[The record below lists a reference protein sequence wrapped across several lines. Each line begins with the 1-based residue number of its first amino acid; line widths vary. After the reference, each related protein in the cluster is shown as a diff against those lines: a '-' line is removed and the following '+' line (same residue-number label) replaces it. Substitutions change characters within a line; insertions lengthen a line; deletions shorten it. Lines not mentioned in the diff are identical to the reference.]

1 MAFENALHYTNVDV
15 PVSTLVHEDNW
26 PIRDLY
32 QRILTGEIL
41 DPHDASE
48 LLHGY
53 LEDGDLKNLPN
64 TITEAFGVES
74 CKSIELMV
82 HSLWNGAHDTARTWT
97 SEYTDTDRVYEA
109 LLDLHEDS
117 HIDIALFSSIFDID
131 HRAGQ
136 RGAGAAVSGTWRE
149 FDSASPIE
157 LTIIV
162 DSRQLDILISEIAI
176 NVADALSLNGLTAS
190 INDDYSVTVPVSWR
204 HHVLPFAEALEA
216 AALIPGR

>member
-1 MAFENALHYTNVDV
+1 MAFENSLHYTNVDV
-15 PVSTLVHEDNW
+15 PVSTLVHEDDW

-41 DPHDASE
+41 DPHDACE

-53 LEDGDLKNLPN
+53 LEDGDLKNLPY
-64 TITEAFGVES
+64 TFTQAFGITS
-74 CKSIELMV
+74 CESIELLV
-82 HSLWNGAHDTARTWT
+82 RSLWNAAHDTALTWA
-97 SEYTDTDRVYEA
+97 SEYTDTDRVHQA

-131 HRAGQ
+131 HRADQ
-136 RGAGAAVSGTWRE
+136 RGAGAALSGTWRE
-149 FDSASPIE
+149 FESATSSD

-176 NVADALSLNGLTAS
+176 NVADALSLNGLTPS
-190 INDDYSVTVPVSWR
+190 INDDYSVTVPVRWR
-204 HHVLPFAEALEA
+204 HHVLSFNEALEA